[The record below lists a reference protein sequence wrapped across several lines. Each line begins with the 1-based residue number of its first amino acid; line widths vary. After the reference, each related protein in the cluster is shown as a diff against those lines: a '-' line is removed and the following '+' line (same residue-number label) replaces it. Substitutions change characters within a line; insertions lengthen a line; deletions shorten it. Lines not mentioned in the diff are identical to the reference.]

1 MEYAKK
7 IVLGISVYLIAKG
20 VLNLVLGS
28 FAFGNIV
35 SLAVQI
41 VFVVVL
47 LSRIRY
53 SNYVISVLIGITV
66 IQNLPANLGNLPAN
80 LIYLLEGIF
89 DIGVIALLVLAKDVR
104 AFFDSKDA

>member
-35 SLAVQI
+35 SLAVDAAQNTI
-41 VFVVVL
+41 SELTGKIGKLDGISVKTA
-47 LSRIRY
+47 Y
-53 SNYVISVLIGITV
+53 SNK
-66 IQNLPANLGNLPAN
+66 
-80 LIYLLEGIF
+80 IYN
-89 DIGVIALLVLAKDVR
+89 D
-104 AFFDSKDA
+104 